1 MERITLLVS
10 LLEMSLCLSEFSF
23 PELSLFLIYFVKPS
37 SYLVANS
44 ISDLDID
51 GEAANAGAAILINF
65 IKDTRS
71 MLQGMG
77 LSSIPVGNSDAG
89 SYFNK
94 EVLAAVDYGVRPY
107 LFLSLPSCFI
117 THFVFK
123 LTIFLTTC
131 AY

>member
-107 LFLSLPSCFI
+107 LFLSPFLFHYAFCF
-117 THFVFK
+117 
-123 LTIFLTTC
+123 
-131 AY
+131 